1 MSYIYGQKTK
11 AMEHKNFEAA
21 LEKKFTTFLKRS
33 IKQRSNNWEPKEL
46 TYNNFFSNKLLVINT
61 IRTGI
66 PYSLFVSIKA
76 FAPFSDTDW
85 AAFLNISPKS
95 LHRYKL
101 LSKQFKPAQ
110 SEKIIEM
117 TELIKTGLDVFGNMD
132 KFKLWLDTPNYS
144 LGKLKPIELIKDS
157 YGKELVLSELVRID
171 HGILV

>member
-1 MSYIYGQKTK
+1 MKET
-11 AMEHKNFEAA
+11 MEYKSFEVN
-21 LEKKFTTFLKRS
+21 LEKKFSVFLKRS
-33 IKQRSNNWEPKEL
+33 INRRNNNWDPKEL

-66 PYSLFVSIKA
+66 PYSLFLSIKA
-76 FAPFSDTDW
+76 FAPFSETDW

-101 LSKQFKPAQ
+101 LSKHFKPAQ
-110 SEKIIEM
+110 SEKIIEI

-144 LGKLKPIELIKDS
+144 LGSLKPIELIKNS